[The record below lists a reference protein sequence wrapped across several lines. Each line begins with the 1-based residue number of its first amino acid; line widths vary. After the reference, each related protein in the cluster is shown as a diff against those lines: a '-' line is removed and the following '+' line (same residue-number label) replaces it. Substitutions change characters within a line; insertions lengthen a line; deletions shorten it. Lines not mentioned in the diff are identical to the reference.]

1 MKILLLGLYKI
12 ADSNSGYIYADLIK
26 EFAKEGHEVY
36 AVTPTP
42 FKTECL
48 IDSNHATV
56 IKVKNGS
63 TEKVGK
69 IKKVINLFLLD
80 RRTIKAIKKY
90 AKGMVFDY
98 IITMSSNLS
107 FYKTMKYFKKK
118 HCAFSYLLLK
128 DIFPQ
133 NALDMGMLKT
143 TGIKGIIYKYFRKK
157 EQKFYQN
164 ADKIGCI
171 SEANITFLLKHN
183 PEMNPNKVEVCPN
196 SVIPEE
202 IIVSNA
208 EKQQLKEKYHL
219 PLDKMIFVYGG
230 NFGVPQG
237 VPFIIECL
245 KKLQNREDL
254 HFVFLGDG
262 TEFHYLEEFVNQVKP
277 KNITV
282 FKRLPREDF
291 DKMLYS
297 CDVGLIFLDY
307 RFTMPNYPSRA
318 LSYMQASL
326 PILAATDTA
335 TDIGRNIIEGG
346 FGWWCPSNDVNQ
358 FCKLVEQISH
368 EDLTVKKQLSKEY
381 LIHHFSVKKSV
392 EIILKSKKEQE

>member
-1 MKILLLGLYKI
+1 
-12 ADSNSGYIYADLIK
+12 
-26 EFAKEGHEVY
+26 
-36 AVTPTP
+36 
-42 FKTECL
+42 
-48 IDSNHATV
+48 
-56 IKVKNGS
+56 
-63 TEKVGK
+63 
-69 IKKVINLFLLD
+69 
-80 RRTIKAIKKY
+80 
-90 AKGMVFDY
+90 
-98 IITMSSNLS
+98 
-107 FYKTMKYFKKK
+107 
-118 HCAFSYLLLK
+118 
-128 DIFPQ
+128 
-133 NALDMGMLKT
+133 
-143 TGIKGIIYKYFRKK
+143 
-157 EQKFYQN
+157 
-164 ADKIGCI
+164 
-171 SEANITFLLKHN
+171 
-183 PEMNPNKVEVCPN
+183 MNPNKVEVCPN